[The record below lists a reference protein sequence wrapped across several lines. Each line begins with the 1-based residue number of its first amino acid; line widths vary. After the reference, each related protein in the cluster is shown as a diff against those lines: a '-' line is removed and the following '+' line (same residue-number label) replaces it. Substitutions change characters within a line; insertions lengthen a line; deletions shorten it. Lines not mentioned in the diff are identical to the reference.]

1 MIERRTPT
9 GTEPRVR
16 ERAGLWAPFGYRD
29 FKLLWLG
36 LLVSNVGTWMQ
47 FTTLGYVVVHLAP
60 TPALASLYTGLLGMS
75 VAIPVLVLSP
85 LAGAIAD
92 RVPRRRI
99 LLVTNSVLVVVAL
112 WLALLSTFGGLTLP
126 LIFGLSAIR
135 AAAAAFDSPARQS
148 WVSLIVPRES
158 LGSAIGL
165 NSIAFNA
172 PSVIGP
178 PVAGL
183 LIILTGVSAAFYVNA
198 ISTLAVIWA
207 VYLMSPVPASTTTRE
222 PVLQSIAAGVRFLAT
237 HPVLHS
243 VILALLA
250 TSLLVRPYAQM
261 LPAYAAHVVYVDAR
275 GLGWLLAAS
284 GVGAIVGSLVTALVG
299 SRKRAAVWFASAL
312 GMSLSAIA
320 LGATHTFMVAVLI
333 LIVMGMSVM
342 SFAGSSNVLLQ
353 TLAPDE
359 MRGRALSVFS
369 MVILGLVPTG
379 SLVLGTLG
387 SFFGLP
393 AATLGGG
400 VLALAIV
407 VFTFARNPALRSV

>member
-1 MIERRTPT
+1 
-9 GTEPRVR
+9 
-16 ERAGLWAPFGYRD
+16 LWAPFGFRD
-29 FKLLWLG
+29 FRLLWSG

-60 TPALASLYTGLLGMS
+60 SPALASLFTGLLGMS
-75 VAIPVLVLSP
+75 VAIPVFVLSP

-99 LLVTNSVLVVVAL
+99 LIATNSVLIVVAL
-112 WLALLSTFGGLTLP
+112 ALALLSTFDRLTLP
-126 LIFGLSAIR
+126 LILGLSVVR
-135 AAAAAFDSPARQS
+135 AAAASFDSPARQS

-183 LIILTGVSAAFYVNA
+183 LIIWTGVSAAFYLNA
-198 ISTLAVIWA
+198 LSTFAVIWA
-207 VYLMSPVPASTTTRE
+207 VYAMRPVPASTTTRE
-222 PVLQSIAAGVRFLAT
+222 PVLKSILAGIDFLAK

-243 VILALLA
+243 VIVGLLV

-261 LPAYAAHVVYVDAR
+261 LPAYAAHVVHVDAR

-284 GVGAIVGSLVTALVG
+284 GFGAIVGSFVTALVG
-299 SRKRAAVWFASAL
+299 ARKRAWIWFASAL
-312 GMSLSAIA
+312 GMCLSAIA
-320 LGATHTFMVAVLI
+320 LGATTSFIVAVLI
-333 LIVMGMSVM
+333 LIVMGMSVL

-353 TLAPDE
+353 TLAPEE

-387 SFFGLP
+387 SLFTLRV
-393 AATLGGG
+393 ATFGGG
-400 VLALAIV
+400 AIALAVV
-407 VFTFARNPALRSV
+407 VFAFARNRALRSV

>member
-1 MIERRTPT
+1 MIQRRAPA
-9 GTEPRVR
+9 GTEPRVAK
-16 ERAGLWAPFGYRD
+16 RAGLWAPFHYRD
-29 FKLLWLG
+29 FRLLWSG
-36 LLVSNVGTWMQ
+36 LLISNVGTWMQ

-60 TPALASLYTGLLGMS
+60 TPARASLYAGLLGLS
-75 VAIPVLVLSP
+75 VAVPVLLLSP
-85 LAGAIAD
+85 LAGAVAD
-92 RVPRRRI
+92 RVPRRHI
-99 LLVTNSVLVVVAL
+99 LLVTNSALIVVAL
-112 WLALLSTFGGLTLP
+112 ALALLSTFDRLTLP
-126 LIFGLSAIR
+126 LILGLSSLR
-135 AAAAAFDSPARQS
+135 AAAASFDSPARQS

-178 PVAGL
+178 PIAGL

-198 ISTLAVIWA
+198 ISTFAVIAA
-207 VYLMSPVPASTTTRE
+207 VLAMRPVPASTLTRE
-222 PVLQSIAAGVRFLAT
+222 PVLRSIVAGVQFLAA

-243 VILALLA
+243 VVLVLLA

-261 LPAYAAHVVYVDAR
+261 LPAYAAHVVHVDAH
-275 GLGWLLAAS
+275 GLGLLLAAS
-284 GVGAIVGSLVTALVG
+284 GGGAIVGSFVTAIVG
-299 SRKRAAVWFASAL
+299 ARKRAWVWFTSAVA
-312 GMSLSAIA
+312 MSLCAIA
-320 LGATHTFMVAVLI
+320 LGATHTFVIAVLI
-333 LIVMGMSVM
+333 LIVMGMSVL

-353 TLAPDE
+353 TLAPED

-387 SFFGLP
+387 SMFGLP

-400 VLALAIV
+400 LVSLAIV
-407 VFTFARNPALRSV
+407 LFAFGRNRALRSV